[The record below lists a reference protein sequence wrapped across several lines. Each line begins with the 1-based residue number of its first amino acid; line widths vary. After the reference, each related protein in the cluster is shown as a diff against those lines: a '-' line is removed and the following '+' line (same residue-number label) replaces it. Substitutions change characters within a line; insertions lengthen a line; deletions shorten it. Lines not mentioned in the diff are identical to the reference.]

1 MRGVFGILTSF
12 LLLQFSYAVNKQP
25 LFDWYKGLEP
35 ENVVIAINCGAEE
48 DMVDMGGILF

>member
-1 MRGVFGILTSF
+1 MRGVFGILTSC
-12 LLLQFSYAVNKQP
+12 LLLQFSYAVNKQT
-25 LFDWYKGLEP
+25 LYDWYKGLEP